1 MIATKTQ
8 VAQKVTQKRRSKGAT
23 ISEFLVFTLPLLVF
37 LVILYGALLWN
48 VYVSMSNWISTAPDY
63 TFSGLKWYQYLFR
76 QGRVWVDVQNNLKWL
91 ILGVVPTTVL
101 AIFLAYLLELARIRG
116 VEAHVRTLILYPLH
130 VLQTGL
136 LRSRTGRPRR

>member
-63 TFSGLKWYQYLFR
+63 TFSGLKW
-76 QGRVWVDVQNNLKWL
+76 
-91 ILGVVPTTVL
+91 
-101 AIFLAYLLELARIRG
+101 
-116 VEAHVRTLILYPLH
+116 
-130 VLQTGL
+130 
-136 LRSRTGRPRR
+136 